1 MLSDGL
7 RPSLNSQC
15 ASPFQSRAPLA
26 VSPGP
31 SPSQRTCPLPRI
43 STVQPESRSDGRRSP
58 ATLESRCC
66 PLSSARSASGGTL
79 DSRARASSC
88 RPVQVRARRPLASA
102 AAPRPE
108 LESGFTHWQRGAV
121 AAAARLTEHCAAASA
136 GQPGRGPGVARRC
149 PAESGLGLQVQ
160 CANAWRRRR
169 GASGLPGAG
178 SVRHSSV
185 ARAVRLDRASRSA
198 AAAGPT
204 GDPSHRAR
212 PAGPAS
218 PGRAVAR

>member
-1 MLSDGL
+1 MPGL
-7 RPSLNSQC
+7 PVVAPST
-15 ASPFQSRAPLA
+15 
-26 VSPGP
+26 PGP
-31 SPSQRTCPLPRI
+31 GLQVVGQSKSGPG
-43 STVQPESRSDGRRSP
+43 DHWHRR
-58 ATLESRCC
+58 
-66 PLSSARSASGGTL
+66 
-79 DSRARASSC
+79 
-88 RPVQVRARRPLASA
+88 A